1 MSNGIAAR
9 LAASVVAWIFAAA
22 IFSAASFQARA
33 DERLSLPG
41 WLWVA
46 EPWSCPPAAASGPV
60 GELIV
65 TSNVI
70 PTLWRIDP
78 RTMAVS
84 LHELI
89 LDADADRDIGFSA
102 LVYSARQGSYFA
114 VSSTDGA
121 LWRIDRELTHAHKVG
136 TSPVRGFACAD
147 LQTAI
152 TRRLVA
158 AH

>member
-9 LAASVVAWIFAAA
+9 LTASVVAWIFAAA
-22 IFSAASFQARA
+22 IFTSASFQARA

-46 EPWSCPPAAASGPV
+46 APWSCPPAAASGPA
-60 GELIV
+60 GEMIV
-65 TSNVI
+65 TSNVL

-78 RTMAVS
+78 RTMVVS
-84 LHELI
+84 VHELA
-89 LDADADRDIGFSA
+89 LDTDTDRDVGFSA
-102 LVYSARQGSYFA
+102 LVYSAEQRSYFA
-114 VSSTDGA
+114 VSSMKTS
-121 LWRIDRELTHAHKVG
+121 LWRIDRDLTRARKVA
-136 TSPVRGFACAD
+136 TLPSAD
-147 LQTAI
+147 LACSDLFLTI